1 MDKTQSVDIGS
12 ALAPYLA
19 PLDAALREA
28 VQTSSPAVAELYGM
42 LHYHLGWVDRSLAP
56 IAGRTGKRLR
66 PAFCLLACDAAGGDW
81 RQALPAAVS
90 LELTHNFSLIH
101 DDIEDG
107 DRERHGR
114 ATLWTVWGQAQ
125 AINAGDA
132 LFVLARQALGRLA
145 DCGVPTDVTLRVLQ
159 SYDAACLAITEGQF
173 LDMQFEERLDVTE
186 AEYLRMVGGKT
197 AALLAASTQMGAL
210 VAEAEAALVERLAR
224 FGRLVGLAFQMTDDI
239 LGIWGDA
246 GRTGKPAAND
256 IRRRKKS
263 LPVAFALESARGAA
277 AERLRAIFATPQ
289 VSEDDVA
296 AVLTIL
302 DDLGARDHTER
313 LADEYLQQALA
324 ELAPVSGTHAGTIL
338 AALTR
343 SLAQREH

>member
-1 MDKTQSVDIGS
+1 MDKTQSVDVTA

-19 PLDAALREA
+19 PLDAALRAA
-28 VQTSSPAVAELYGM
+28 VQPSAPALANLYGM
-42 LHYHLGWVDRSLAP
+42 LHYHLGWADQNLAP

-66 PAFCLLACDAAGGDW
+66 PAFCLLACDAVGGDW
-81 RQALPAAVS
+81 RQALPAAVG

-114 ATLWTVWGQAQ
+114 ATVWTVWGEAQ

-132 LFVLARQALGRLA
+132 LFVLARQALGGLA
-145 DCGVPTDVTLRVLQ
+145 EHGVAPDVTLAVLR

-197 AALLAASTQMGAL
+197 AALLSACTRIGAQ
-210 VAEAEAALVERLAR
+210 VAGADAALVEGMAS

-246 GRTGKPAAND
+246 ARTGKAAAND

-263 LPVAFALESARGAA
+263 LPIAFALETARGSAA
-277 AERLRAIFATPQ
+277 DRLRAIFGQ
-289 VSEDDVA
+289 GEVSEDDVA
-296 AVLTIL
+296 GVLAIL
-302 DDLGARDHTER
+302 DDLGARAHTQR
-313 LADEYLQQALA
+313 LADEYLRQALA
-324 ELAPVSGTHAGTIL
+324 ELAPVAHTQAGTIL
-338 AALTR
+338 EALTR
-343 SLAQREH
+343 SLAQRER